1 MPTADAPARPRYR
14 LWPVPLGVFLIIWGL
29 TTHGKFSLTGDEPHY
44 LLMAESLRVDG
55 DLDLAN
61 DYAPAPGDQRR
72 EPPRERHARLDQFGA
87 LRSMHEPGLAVL
99 LLPVHVAATWLAET
113 VPPARLAAF
122 RMTPVLFAYALVSLF
137 MLALTCLGLWLLMAT
152 LARRGPPGH
161 ARAATLIVA
170 LSPPILANAFLVFP
184 DTVACTVSCLALW
197 TAYGPGRAVRWAP
210 LVTAAALGL
219 LPWTHRKFTLF
230 AAGLLFVVAWE
241 RRDELRVLPRSRAMG
256 LAGVFLAPVIAF
268 HVWSWLHWGNLA
280 GPQALD
286 GLPLSWRTALSGLPG
301 LLIDR
306 ENGLLVWAPIYVAA
320 LAAWWHTRATTWP
333 LLVPVLLL
341 YLPSAANE
349 EWWGGFAPAAR
360 FLVPLVPL
368 LALPLAS
375 GLADRVFA
383 RAVLALCVPQLII
396 SAIGWQRPR
405 FLWPRGDGHNRVLE
419 TLPGIGRALNDA
431 LPSFRVGPVDA
442 VAVSLVVLVLIAAV
456 LALTWATSPA
466 NRAETSSRHT
476 RPSI

>member
-1 MPTADAPARPRYR
+1 MPTAEARARPRHR
-14 LWPVPLGVFLIIWGL
+14 LWPVAVAAFLVIWGL
-29 TTHGKFSLTGDEPHY
+29 TTHGKFSFTGDEPHY

-61 DYAPAPGDQRR
+61 DYAPAPGEQRR
-72 EPPRERHARLDQFGA
+72 DPPRDRHARLDRSGA
-87 LRSMHEPGLAVL
+87 FRSLHEPGLAVL
-99 LLPVHVAATWLAET
+99 VLPAHVVATWLADA
-113 VPPARLAAF
+113 VPPAWLETF

-137 MLALTCLGLWLLMAT
+137 MLALTCVGLGLLVAT
-152 LARRGPPGH
+152 LARSVPPGH

-170 LSPPILANAFLVFP
+170 LSPPILSNAFLVFP
-184 DTVACTVSCLALW
+184 DTVAFVAACLALW
-197 TAYGPGRAVRWAP
+197 TAYGPGRDVRWAL
-210 LVTAAALGL
+210 LVTSATLGL

-230 AAGLLFVVAWE
+230 AAGLMFVVALA
-241 RRDELRVLPRSRAMG
+241 RRDDLRALSRSRATAVVV
-256 LAGVFLAPVIAF
+256 LFLAPVIAF
-268 HVWSWLHWGNLA
+268 YAWSWAQWGNLA

-286 GLPLSWRTALSGLPG
+286 ELPLSWRTAMAGLPG
-301 LLIDR
+301 QLIDR
-306 ENGLLVWAPIYVAA
+306 ENGLLVWAPVYLAA
-320 LAAWWHTRATTWP
+320 IVAWWHTRARTWP
-333 LLVPVLLL
+333 LLVPALLL

-349 EWWGGFAPAAR
+349 MWWGGFAPAAR

-368 LALPLAS
+368 LAVPLAS
-375 GLADRVFA
+375 GLANRAFA

-431 LPSFRVGPVDA
+431 LPGFRVGPVDA